1 MGSCCITQGA
11 QPSALRQPKG
21 VGWGGG
27 RGGREG
33 VQEEEDICT
42 LVADPCCGMAEA
54 NRIL

>member
-11 QPSALRQPKG
+11 QPRALRQPRG

-33 VQEEEDICT
+33 VQEEEDIYT